1 MYICFVSLA
10 FIRKF
15 VKCEKSGI
23 LLAVFADCNMSSQTL
38 RSLLI
43 NTARSA
49 LNFAISA
56 DGEIALDPVSPLPLT
71 LVLLRLSSIFYR
83 GSSSLN

>member
-10 FIRKF
+10 LIGKIVKF
-15 VKCEKSGI
+15 GS
-23 LLAVFADCNMSSQTL
+23 FSNMSSQTL

-49 LNFAISA
+49 LSFAISA
-56 DGEIALDPVSPLPLT
+56 DGEITLDPVSPLPLA
-71 LVLLRLSSIFYR
+71 LVLLGFLQFLTAGPYH
-83 GSSSLN
+83 